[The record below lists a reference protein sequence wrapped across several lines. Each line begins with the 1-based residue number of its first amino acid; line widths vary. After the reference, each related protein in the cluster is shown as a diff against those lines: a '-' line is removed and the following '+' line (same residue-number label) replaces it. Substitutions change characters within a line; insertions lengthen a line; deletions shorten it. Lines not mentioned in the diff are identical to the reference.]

1 MGRSVCL
8 APGRA
13 TLLGQREV
21 GSVCPTR
28 RVCTH
33 RDFVLSALVMHWI
46 RLSCVG
52 KVSIQVKVAPGRT
65 SFGTLP
71 SHRSW
76 VNLAQLPHRERAE
89 LSSAQATGASSMP
102 YKTDPQ
108 LFPA

>member
-1 MGRSVCL
+1 MDRSVCL

-13 TLLGQREV
+13 TLLGPEGV
-21 GSVCPTR
+21 GLCVFYTQGLLA
-28 RVCTH
+28 H
-33 RDFVLSALVMHWI
+33 RDFVLSPLVMHWI

-89 LSSAQATGASSMP
+89 LSSPQATGASFKP
-102 YKTDPQ
+102 YKN
-108 LFPA
+108 